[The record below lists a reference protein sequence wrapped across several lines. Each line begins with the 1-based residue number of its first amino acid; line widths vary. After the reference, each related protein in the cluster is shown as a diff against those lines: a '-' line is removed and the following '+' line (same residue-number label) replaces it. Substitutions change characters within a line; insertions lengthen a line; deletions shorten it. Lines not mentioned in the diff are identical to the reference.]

1 MMPVIKLTTA
11 QAKSLLIHW
20 QKYIDAFESD
30 YIEDDSGFQM
40 TIAGEEEYEDMPT
53 ASEIRAVKT
62 KHKFILAFRDKIEAS
77 MRRDQ
82 VAKA

>member
-1 MMPVIKLTTA
+1 MPVIKLTTA

-20 QKYIDAFESD
+20 QKYIDTFEAD

-40 TIAGEEEYEDMPT
+40 TIAGEGEYEEMPT
-53 ASEIRAVKT
+53 ASEIRTVKT

-82 VAKA
+82 GAKT